1 MIPSTPPSGEKIPI
15 PAGLNVVHVDAGR
28 EWRGGQRQA
37 LTLCRGLK
45 DLGVPQILVCP
56 PGSPLGE
63 EARKAGIP
71 VEPMA
76 LRGELDL
83 FSAWRLRRLLTER
96 SATLLHAHDAHG
108 HAVAWMAARKMP
120 QVALVVS
127 RRVDFA
133 ISKNIF
139 SRRKYLDP
147 RVRYFA
153 ISNGVR
159 DVLVEGG
166 VAPDRIFIVPSGVDP
181 ARFTFQVPRDKM
193 RRELGIPE
201 GVPVIG
207 TIGSLVDHK
216 DHKTLI
222 AALPAVRKRF
232 PTAQCLIVGEGEL
245 RPDLERQIAELNLK
259 DCVRPIGYREDVETF
274 LSGFDLFALSSHLE
288 GLCTSVADAMLFRL
302 PVVGTRTGGVPDL
315 VRDGETGLLVEPKQ
329 PDSLA
334 DAIVRLLEDPALAQ
348 RLGAAG
354 ERHVHGQFTAEALV
368 RNSVAAYGKVLR
380 EHSRPT

>member
-1 MIPSTPPSGEKIPI
+1 MTSPASPSKEQMQIPT
-15 PAGLNVVHVDAGR
+15 GLNVVHVDAGR

-37 LTLCRGLK
+37 LTLCRGLQS
-45 DLGVPQILVCP
+45 LGVPQILVCP

-63 EARKAGIP
+63 QAQKVGIP

-83 FSAWRLRRLLTER
+83 VSAWRLRRLLTAR
-96 SATLLHAHDAHG
+96 GATLLHAHDAHG
-108 HAVAWMAARKMP
+108 HAVAWMAARKMH

-127 RRVDFA
+127 RRVDFS
-133 ISKNIF
+133 ISKNYF

-166 VAPDRIFIVPSGVDP
+166 VAPNRIFVVPSGVDP

-193 RRELGIPE
+193 RRELGIPDD
-201 GVPVIG
+201 VPVIG

-216 DHKTLI
+216 DHRTLI
-222 AALPAVRKRF
+222 AALPAVQKRI

-245 RPDLERQIAELNLK
+245 RPDLERQIEELDLK
-259 DCVRPIGYREDVETF
+259 DCVRLIGYREDVETF

-315 VRDGETGLLVEPKQ
+315 VRDSETGLLVEPKR
-329 PDSLA
+329 PDALA
-334 DAIVRLLEDPALAQ
+334 AAIVRLLEDPALAQ

-368 RNSVAAYGKVLR
+368 RNSVAAYGKVLQ
-380 EHSRPT
+380 EQNCPA